1 MKIATS
7 IDKTGPF
14 FTHDPAK
21 TFRAN
26 ARVMLTALAEEGQ
39 EDVRVQLRQGEGSR
53 APIRLLGGRVSGHAI
68 GRVRSLGG
76 KPWALTAVI
85 SVNNSGF
92 SARQGISLMAAAASL
107 ERRFHSFRRTA
118 SRLRSARAVN
128 RAELTKGLN

>member
-21 TFRAN
+21 TFRQN
-26 ARVMLTALAEEGQ
+26 ARVMLEAVAAEGQ
-39 EDVRVQLRQGEGSR
+39 EDVRVQLRAGESTR
-53 APIRLLGGRVSGHAI
+53 APINLLRDRVADHAI
-68 GRVRSLGG
+68 GRVRSLSG
-76 KPWALTAVI
+76 KRWALTAVI

-92 SARQGISLMAAAASL
+92 SRREGISLMAAAASV
-107 ERRFHSFRRTA
+107 ERRFHPFRRTA

-128 RAELTKGLN
+128 QAELAKGMN